1 MKTSL
6 KYKLFIGAFIFLYI
20 MVAFISFVHSIQ
32 FFNVGNAYWM
42 SVMLGIAYELGQAV
56 VLASIL
62 LSDNRK
68 SLLTWIL
75 FIILTAVQVVGNV
88 FSVYK
93 FISESGAE
101 YYKFIEEPLLFWIYG
116 INEQTVKVII
126 SWITGAL
133 LPIVALGM
141 TGMVASNL
149 QILAK
154 NENSENSEG
163 STNSET
169 QINKETEL
177 INEVESKNS
186 IDDRVDN
193 LNSENDT
200 PNSIFKNE
208 DSNESNITENTGKTE
223 SDRMETPTEKEPEFV
238 QKEIENINHNQ
249 LLSSLPEKNPEKLV
263 LNFTTPGDRK

>member
-68 SLLTWIL
+68 SLLTWVL

-149 QILAK
+149 QILSK
-154 NENSENSEG
+154 NKNSEDKQESK
-163 STNSET
+163 T
-169 QINKETEL
+169 QINEQMEF
-177 INEVESKNS
+177 INKVESENS
-186 IDDRVDN
+186 IDDRVN
-193 LNSENDT
+193 SLNSENDT
-200 PNSIFKNE
+200 PKSIIESE
-208 DSNESNITENTGKTE
+208 DSGRSDIVKDTGRIKPDPIKESI
-223 SDRMETPTEKEPEFV
+223 EKEPEFV
-238 QKEIENINHNQ
+238 QKEIENINQNQ
-249 LLSSLPEKNPEKLV
+249 LMSSLPEKNPEKIV
-263 LNFTTPGDRK
+263 LNFTSGNKK

>member
-1 MKTSL
+1 MKTNL

-68 SLLTWIL
+68 SLLTWVL

-149 QILAK
+149 QILSK
-154 NENSENSEG
+154 NKNSEDKQE
-163 STNSET
+163 SET
-169 QINKETEL
+169 QINEQMES
-177 INEVESKNS
+177 INEVESENS
-186 IDDRVDN
+186 IDDRVN
-193 LNSENDT
+193 SLNSKNDT
-200 PNSIFKNE
+200 PKSIIESE
-208 DSNESNITENTGKTE
+208 DSDRSDIVKDTGGIKPDPIKESI
-223 SDRMETPTEKEPEFV
+223 EKEPEFV
-238 QKEIENINHNQ
+238 QKEIENINQNQ
-249 LLSSLPEKNPEKLV
+249 LMSSLPEKNPEKIV
-263 LNFTTPGDRK
+263 LNFTSGNKK

>member
-149 QILAK
+149 QILSK
-154 NENSENSEG
+154 NKDSEDKQDP
-163 STNSET
+163 ET
-169 QINKETEL
+169 QINTQTEPV
-177 INEVESKNS
+177 NEVESENS
-186 IDDRVDN
+186 IDDRVN
-193 LNSENDT
+193 SLNSKNDT
-200 PNSIFKNE
+200 SKSIIENE
-208 DSNESNITENTGKTE
+208 DSDRSDSVKDTCEIKPDPVKESI
-223 SDRMETPTEKEPEFV
+223 EKEPEFV
-238 QKEIENINHNQ
+238 QKEIENINQNQ
-249 LLSSLPEKNPEKLV
+249 LMSSLPEKNPEKIV
-263 LNFTTPGDRK
+263 LNFTSGNKK